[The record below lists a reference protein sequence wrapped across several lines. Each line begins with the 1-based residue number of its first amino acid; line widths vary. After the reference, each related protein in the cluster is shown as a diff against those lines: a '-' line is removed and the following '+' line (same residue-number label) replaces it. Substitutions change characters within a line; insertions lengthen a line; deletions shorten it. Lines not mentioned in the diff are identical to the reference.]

1 MSTAQAQI
9 QSSSQLSSQS
19 RLTDS
24 IRRAG
29 EFLLTQQ
36 NLEGYWWAELEANV
50 TLTAE
55 YIILHRIL
63 MHADSRNRTSNGKDR
78 EAQIAQMA
86 RYLLRE
92 QRAHGGWELFFG
104 DGGDLSTTVEAYFA
118 LKLAGVS
125 PETEEMKKAKAF
137 VLSRGGLA
145 KARVF
150 TKLHLALFGAYPW
163 EGIPTLPPWFM
174 FLPSWFPFNIY
185 TMASWARS
193 STVPLLVVI
202 DKRPVYDVGVL
213 ADELFSTNGKTDV
226 GLKNYDGTLIGEFFL
241 LIDKTLK
248 VLDKA
253 GLVPWRDAGIE
264 AAERWVIE
272 RQDGPGD
279 WAGIVP
285 AMLNSILMFHALG
298 YSTVHPYIKR
308 GLDALDRFCIE
319 EGTTAGTETPQYL
332 RLQPCISPTWDTALG
347 LSALLDSGTAPA
359 DSRVQSAGDWLLTQQ
374 IFRYGDWAIYNRKG
388 KPAGWAFEFYND
400 YYPDVD
406 DTAAVIMA
414 LLATKLED
422 EEYKLEACRA
432 ATAWVMSMQ
441 CKAGGWAAFDIDNTM
456 DLWNQMP
463 YGDLKAMIDPPTADL
478 TGRVLEMLGAWRQRR
493 GEKLYKDEEV
503 QRAIDFLLSLQEPDG
518 SWWGRWGVNYVYGT
532 YLALVGLRAI
542 APFAGFDIKR
552 EEVIRAASWI
562 RSVQNPDGGWG
573 ETCDSYKK
581 PELRGK
587 GPSTPSQTAWALLGL
602 LAAGDSES
610 SAVVRGV
617 EYLLAKQ
624 NPDGSWPEAEFT
636 GTGFPGHFYINYH
649 QYRNQFPLTA
659 LGRFQSLAGEAS
671 AAAASNGRAITGE
684 L

>member
-1 MSTAQAQI
+1 MSTAQATI
-9 QSSSQLSSQS
+9 QTTGGQTLPS

-24 IRRAG
+24 IRRAQ
-29 EFLLTQQ
+29 EFLLAEQ
-36 NLEGYWWAELEANV
+36 NLAGYWWAELEANV

-55 YIILHRIL
+55 CVMLHRIL
-63 MHADSRNRTSNGKDR
+63 IDSDPRNRTSNGKDR
-78 EAQIAQMA
+78 EAQIQQMA

-92 QRAHGGWELFFG
+92 QRSHGGWELFYG
-104 DGGDLSTTVEAYFA
+104 DGGDLSTTIEAYFA
-118 LKLAGVS
+118 LKLAGHR
-125 PETEEMKKAKAF
+125 EDELLMEQARRF
-137 VLSRGGLA
+137 ILERGGLM

-163 EGIPTLPPWFM
+163 RGIPTLPPWFM
-174 FLPSWFPFNIY
+174 FLPAWFPLNIY

-202 DKRPVYDVGVL
+202 DKRPVYDLGIR
-213 ADELFSTNGKTDV
+213 ADELFVDRDV
-226 GLKNYDGTLIGEFFL
+226 ALKNNDGTPIGAFFL
-241 LIDKTLK
+241 AADRVLKTLDR
-248 VLDKA
+248 L
-253 GLVPWRDAGIE
+253 GIVPRRQAGIE

-272 RQDGPGD
+272 RQDTPGD

-298 YSTVHPYIKR
+298 YSTKHPYVKR

-319 EGTTAGTETPQYL
+319 EGVLEGSELPQYL

-347 LSALLDSGTAPA
+347 LTALLDSGVAPT
-359 DSRVQSAGDWLLTQQ
+359 DGRVKPAGDWLLTQQ
-374 IFRYGDWAIYNRKG
+374 IFRYGDWAIFNRKG

-414 LLATKLED
+414 LLALKLD
-422 EEYKLEACRA
+422 DDDYKLEACRA
-432 ATAWVMSMQ
+432 ATQWVITMQ
-441 CKAGGWAAFDIDNTM
+441 CRDGGWAAFDIDNTQ

-478 TGRVLEMLGAWRQRR
+478 TGRVLEMLGHWQTR
-493 GEKLYKDEEV
+493 GEKLYEDRDV
-503 QRAIDFLLSLQEPDG
+503 QRAIEFLLRLQEPDG
-518 SWWGRWGVNYVYGT
+518 SWWGRWGVNYIYGT
-532 YLALVGLRAI
+532 YLALVGLRVI
-542 APFAGFDIKR
+542 SPFIGFDMNRDEIKR
-552 EEVIRAASWI
+552 AAAWL
-562 RSVQNPDGGWG
+562 RGVQNSDGGWG
-573 ETCDSYKK
+573 ETCESYKR

-587 GPSTPSQTAWALLGL
+587 GPSTPSQTAWALIGL
-602 LAAGDSES
+602 MAAGDYGSE
-610 SAVVRGV
+610 VVKRGV

-624 NPDGSWPEAEFT
+624 NVDGSWPEAEFT

-659 LGRFQSLAGEAS
+659 LGRYQQWL
-671 AAAASNGRAITGE
+671 IDVMPP
-684 L
+684 

>member
-1 MSTAQAQI
+1 MSTAQAKI
-9 QSSSQLSSQS
+9 HPLSQLSSQT

-24 IRRAG
+24 IRRAS
-29 EFLLTQQ
+29 EFLFAQQ
-36 NLEGYWWAELEANV
+36 NLDGYWWAELEANV

-55 YIILHRIL
+55 YIMLHRIL
-63 MHADSRNRTSNGKDR
+63 IYTDEQNRASNGKDR

-92 QRAHGGWELFFG
+92 QRSHGGWELYFG

-118 LKLAGVS
+118 LKLAGIS
-125 PETEEMKKAKAF
+125 PETPEMQNA
-137 VLSRGGLA
+137 LSFIQKRGGVA
-145 KARVF
+145 RSRVF

-174 FLPSWFPFNIY
+174 FLPAWFPFNIY

-193 STVPLLVVI
+193 STVPLLVII
-202 DKRPVYDVGVL
+202 DKRPVYDLGVT
-213 ADELFSTNGKTDV
+213 AAELFAANGNDDV
-226 GLKNYDGTLIGEFFL
+226 GLKNYDGTIVGELFL
-241 LIDKTLK
+241 FVDKTLK
-248 VLDKA
+248 ALDRI
-253 GLVPWRDAGIE
+253 GLVPRRQAGIE

-285 AMLNSILMFHALG
+285 AMLNSILMFHTLG
-298 YSTVHPYIKR
+298 YSTSHPYIKR

-319 EGTTAGTETPQYL
+319 EGTTPGTETPQYL

-347 LSALLDSGTAPA
+347 LTSLIDSGASPG
-359 DSRVQSAGDWLLTQQ
+359 DPRVQSAGDWLMTQQ
-374 IFRYGDWAIYNRKG
+374 IFRYGDWAVYNRKG

-400 YYPDVD
+400 FYPDVD

-414 LLATKLED
+414 LLGTKLAD
-422 EEYKLEACRA
+422 EKYKLEACRA

-441 CKAGGWAAFDIDNTM
+441 CKAGGWAAFDVDNTL

-478 TGRVLEMLGAWRQRR
+478 TGRVLEMLGAWQENHR
-493 GEKLYKDEEV
+493 EKLYQDQDV
-503 QRAIDFLLSLQEPDG
+503 DRAIAFLLRLQEPDG
-518 SWWGRWGVNYVYGT
+518 SWWGRWGVNYIYGT
-532 YLALVGLRAI
+532 YLALSGLRAI
-542 APFAGFDIKR
+542 SPHVGFDMESDPVK
-552 EEVIRAASWI
+552 RAAAWL
-562 RSVQNPDGGWG
+562 RGVQNPDGGWG

-581 PELRGK
+581 PDLRGK
-587 GPSTPSQTAWALLGL
+587 GPSTPSQTAWALIGL
-602 LAAGDSES
+602 MAAGDHES
-610 SAVVRGV
+610 SAVLRGV
-617 EYLLAKQ
+617 EYLLSRQ
-624 NPDGSWPEAEFT
+624 NADGGWPEAEFT

-659 LGRFQSLAGEAS
+659 LGRFSRSLKE
-671 AAAASNGRAITGE
+671 I

>member
-1 MSTAQAQI
+1 MSTPKSAI
-9 QSSSQLSSQS
+9 KPDTQS
-19 RLTDS
+19 RVAS
-24 IRRAG
+24 AIHSARG
-29 EFLLTQQ
+29 YLLSQQ

-55 YIILHRIL
+55 YVMLHRIL
-63 MHADSRNRTSNGKDR
+63 MAADPGNRLSNGKDR
-78 EAQIAQMA
+78 ERQIEQMA
-86 RYLLRE
+86 RYLLRQ
-92 QRAHGGWELFFG
+92 QRENGAWELFYG
-104 DGGDLSTTVEAYFA
+104 DGGEISTTIEAYFA
-118 LKLAGVS
+118 LKLAGRQEDE
-125 PETEEMKKAKAF
+125 PRMRRARNFILE
-137 VLSRGGLA
+137 RGGLT

-163 EGIPTLPPWFM
+163 TGIPTLPPWFM
-174 FLPSWFPFNIY
+174 FLPKWFPLNVY

-202 DKRPVYDVGVL
+202 EKKPTYDLGVY
-213 ADELFSTNGKTDV
+213 ADELFAGGSREKADT
-226 GLKNYDGTLIGEFFL
+226 GLKNNDGTATGAFFL
-241 LIDKTLK
+241 AADKTLK
-248 VLDKA
+248 RFNRI
-253 GLVPWRDAGIE
+253 GLVPLRERGIE

-285 AMLNSILMFHALG
+285 AMLNSILMFHTLG
-298 YSTVHPYIKR
+298 YSAKHPYIKR

-319 EGTTAGTETPQYL
+319 EGAVEGSEIPQYL

-347 LSALLDSGTAPA
+347 LTALLDAGVAPTDA
-359 DSRVQSAGDWLLTQQ
+359 RVKSAGDWLLTQQ
-374 IFRYGDWAIYNRKG
+374 IFRYGDWAVFNRKG

-414 LLATKLED
+414 LLPMTLD
-422 EEYKLEACRA
+422 DDEYKLEACRA
-432 ATAWVMSMQ
+432 ATEWVMSMQ
-441 CKAGGWAAFDIDNTM
+441 CKAGGWAAFDIDNTQ

-478 TGRVLEMLGAWRQRR
+478 TGRVLEMLGHWQNR
-493 GEKLYKDEEV
+493 GEKLYTDAQV
-503 QRAIDFLLSLQEPDG
+503 GRAIDFLLSLQEPDG

-532 YLALVGLRAI
+532 YLALVGLRSI
-542 APFAGFDIKR
+542 APFVGFDMECDQVKQ
-552 EEVIRAASWI
+552 AAAWL
-562 RSVQNPDGGWG
+562 RSVQNSDGGWG

-587 GPSTPSQTAWALLGL
+587 GPSTPSQTAWALIGL
-602 LAAGDSES
+602 MAAGDHDTDN
-610 SAVVRGV
+610 VRMGV
-617 EYLLAKQ
+617 EYLLTRQ

-659 LGRFQSLAGEAS
+659 LGRYQSWFSGGKKA
-671 AAAASNGRAITGE
+671 
-684 L
+684 

>member
-1 MSTAQAQI
+1 MSTLQTPI
-9 QSSSQLSSQS
+9 KQSEQS
-19 RLTDS
+19 
-24 IRRAG
+24 
-29 EFLLTQQ
+29 LLGDAIHRGQEYLFSQQ
-36 NLEGYWWAELEANV
+36 NLEGFWWAELEANV

-55 YIILHRIL
+55 YIMLHRIL
-63 MHADSRNRTSNGKDR
+63 MHADPANARGNQTNRGKDR

-92 QRAHGGWELFFG
+92 QRAHGGWELFYG
-104 DGGDLSTTVEAYFA
+104 DGGEISTTIEAYFA
-118 LKLAGVS
+118 LKLAGHS
-125 PETEEMKKAKAF
+125 PDELPMQQARKFILE
-137 VLSRGGLA
+137 RGGLV

-174 FLPSWFPFNIY
+174 FLPSWFPLNIY

-202 DKRPVYDVGVL
+202 DKRPVHDVGVL
-213 ADELFSTNGKTDV
+213 ADELFVEGSRGQADV
-226 GLKNYDGTLIGEFFL
+226 GLKNNDGTAIGAFFL
-241 LIDKTLK
+241 MADK
-248 VLDKA
+248 VLKALDRA
-253 GLVPWRDAGIE
+253 GLVPLRQQGVA

-272 RQDGPGD
+272 RQDTPGD

-298 YSTVHPYIKR
+298 YSARHPYIKR

-319 EGTTAGTETPQYL
+319 EGTLSNSELPQTL

-347 LSALLDSGTAPA
+347 LTALLDSGASPTDARIKA
-359 DSRVQSAGDWLLTQQ
+359 AGEWLLTKQ
-374 IFRYGDWAIYNRKG
+374 IFRYGDWAVFNRKG
-388 KPAGWAFEFYND
+388 KPAGWAFEFFND

-406 DTAAVIMA
+406 DTAAVIMS
-414 LLATKLED
+414 LLALRLDGRLDD

-432 ATAWVMSMQ
+432 ATAWVMTMQ
-441 CKAGGWAAFDIDNTM
+441 CKAGGWAAFDVDNTQ

-478 TGRVLEMLGAWRQRR
+478 TGRVLELLGHWQTKQ
-493 GEKLYKDEEV
+493 GEKHYRDEDV
-503 QRAIDFLLSLQEPDG
+503 RRAIDFLLSLQEKDG

-532 YLALVGLRAI
+532 YLALVGLRSI
-542 APFAGFDIKR
+542 APFSGFDMDCD
-552 EEVIRAASWI
+552 EVKQAAAWL
-562 RSVQNPDGGWG
+562 RSVQNADGGWG
-573 ETCDSYKK
+573 ETCESYKK
-581 PELRGK
+581 PELRGR
-587 GPSTPSQTAWALLGL
+587 GPSTPSQTAWALMGL
-602 LAAGDSES
+602 MAAGDYETNS
-610 SAVVRGV
+610 VKQGV
-617 EYLLAKQ
+617 EYLLRQQ
-624 NPDGSWPEAEFT
+624 NADGSWPEPEFT

-659 LGRFQSLAGEAS
+659 LGRYRQWL
-671 AAAASNGRAITGE
+671 NGSRK